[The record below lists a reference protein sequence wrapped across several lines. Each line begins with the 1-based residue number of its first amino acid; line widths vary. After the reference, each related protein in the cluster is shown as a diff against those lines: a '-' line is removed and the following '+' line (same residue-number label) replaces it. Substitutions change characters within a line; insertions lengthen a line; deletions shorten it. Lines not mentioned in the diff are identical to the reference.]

1 MKRTRLSAEQ
11 KEALLFRVLELYV
24 NKRLAAPEITKK
36 IAGELGL
43 ELQRTNLYPLLR
55 EGVRRGF
62 LRFTPPTS
70 DSLRERVAEKFEL
83 NPARI
88 HVVNA
93 RQDKDDEHVAATGA
107 EVVLS
112 LIKKFSLCKPREP
125 IHLGLGPGRATRA
138 LARNLGLAM
147 RAELNAPKLALHA
160 ITAGCPSRSPMYA
173 PLAFFSFFEPDIVE
187 EADALFTE
195 PVVSCAEYETIKQ
208 RPGFAKAFAKRDKI
222 DIVVTSL
229 GDADDRHDL
238 FRNLHEGYEDT
249 DPPTGKRKADS
260 AALQD
265 LKRQGWRGNV
275 QFRPYSKEGIIHEA
289 PHSFR
294 APTLFELEDL
304 RNMASAAIDQKHPR
318 AVVLTVQPCGRC
330 SKLRTGALLPLLRV
344 PELRVWSE
352 LVVDAATARDLLRQ
366 TAV

>member
-160 ITAGCPSRSPMYA
+160 ITAG
-173 PLAFFSFFEPDIVE
+173 
-187 EADALFTE
+187 
-195 PVVSCAEYETIKQ
+195 
-208 RPGFAKAFAKRDKI
+208 
-222 DIVVTSL
+222 
-229 GDADDRHDL
+229 
-238 FRNLHEGYEDT
+238 
-249 DPPTGKRKADS
+249 
-260 AALQD
+260 
-265 LKRQGWRGNV
+265 
-275 QFRPYSKEGIIHEA
+275 
-289 PHSFR
+289 
-294 APTLFELEDL
+294 
-304 RNMASAAIDQKHPR
+304 
-318 AVVLTVQPCGRC
+318 
-330 SKLRTGALLPLLRV
+330 
-344 PELRVWSE
+344 
-352 LVVDAATARDLLRQ
+352 
-366 TAV
+366 